1 MSRKILIIAN
11 NSGGLYGFR
20 KELIETFV
28 EKDNS
33 VVALTPFDDMV
44 SELKNIGIKLVET
57 PIDRR
62 GINPI
67 RDISLY
73 HKYKKKLKI
82 LKPDLV
88 ITYTIKPN
96 IYGGFACKIL
106 RIPYAVNITGLG
118 TAFQNNGMLR
128 KLVTLMYKVSLKRA
142 KTVFFENSENMQIFL
157 DEKIIKT
164 EQGFLL
170 NGAGVNLNHY
180 SLLEYPLA
188 CEITRFL
195 FIGRVMKEKG
205 IDELFEA
212 MKKLITDGVKCSL
225 DIVGNY
231 EEDYADQIKKYESDG
246 WLNYRGFQKDVRPFI
261 ENCHC
266 FVLPSW
272 HEGMANTNL
281 ECAASGRPLITS
293 NIAGCREAVVNGES
307 GFLAEKHNVNSLYE
321 AMKKFTK
328 LSYDERKAMGL
339 VGRKHMVDVFDK
351 NKVVEETI
359 YALRQR

>member
-1 MSRKILIIAN
+1 
-11 NSGGLYGFR
+11 
-20 KELIETFV
+20 
-28 EKDNS
+28 
-33 VVALTPFDDMV
+33 
-44 SELKNIGIKLVET
+44 
-57 PIDRR
+57 
-62 GINPI
+62 
-67 RDISLY
+67 
-73 HKYKKKLKI
+73 
-82 LKPDLV
+82 
-88 ITYTIKPN
+88 
-96 IYGGFACKIL
+96 
-106 RIPYAVNITGLG
+106 
-118 TAFQNNGMLR
+118 
-128 KLVTLMYKVSLKRA
+128 
-142 KTVFFENSENMQIFL
+142 MQIFL
-157 DEKIIKT
+157 DEKIIT
-164 EQGFLL
+164 RNQTCLL
-170 NGAGVNLNHY
+170 NGAGVNLEHF
-180 SLLEYPLA
+180 SLLEYTQD
-188 CEITRFL
+188 CEKTRFL

-212 MKKLITDGVKCSL
+212 MEKLITDGVKCSL

-246 WLNYRGFQKDVRPFI
+246 WLHYRGFQKDVRPFI

-339 VGRKHMVDVFDK
+339 VGRKHMVNAFDK
-351 NKVVEETI
+351 KKVVEETI
-359 YALRQR
+359 YALSQQ

>member
-1 MSRKILIIAN
+1 MKIVIFAN
-11 NSGGLYGFR
+11 SSGGLYSFR

-44 SELKNIGIKLVET
+44 SELKNIGIKLIET

-67 RDISLY
+67 KDISLF

-82 LKPDLV
+82 LEPDLV

-96 IYGGFACKIL
+96 IYGGFACRLLK
-106 RIPYAVNITGLG
+106 IPYAVNITGLG
-118 TAFQNNGMLR
+118 TAFQKDGLLR
-128 KLVTLMYKVSLKRA
+128 KLVTFMYKISLKMA

-157 DEKIIKT
+157 DEKIIT
-164 EQGFLL
+164 RNQTCLL
-170 NGAGVNLNHY
+170 NGAGVNLEHF
-180 SLLEYPLA
+180 SLLEYPQD
-188 CEITRFL
+188 CEKTRFL

-212 MKKLITDGVKCSL
+212 MEKLITDGVKCSL

-231 EEDYADQIKKYESDG
+231 EEDYADQIKKYESEG
-246 WLNYRGFQKDVRPFI
+246 WLHYRGFQKDVRPFI
-261 ENCHC
+261 EKCHC

-307 GFLAEKHNVNSLYE
+307 GFLAEKQNANSLYE
-321 AMKKFTK
+321 AMKKFTQ

-339 VGRKHMVDVFDK
+339 VGRKHMVNAFDK
-351 NKVVEETI
+351 KKVVEETI
-359 YALRQR
+359 YALSQR

>member
-1 MSRKILIIAN
+1 MSRKIVIIAN

-20 KELIETFV
+20 KELIETLI